1 MTHVLNAA
9 VFLFLLQP
17 CSAIKTINCSTFGNH
32 DDTKVLK
39 IAAFCTTDPEEKD
52 NCKSVSVDNRT
63 EPADEV
69 LYQEDRDKD
78 RYIGC
83 RNNKWTDETRVCR
96 LDKSLE
102 CDGVSQ
108 CDTDECI
115 CAETIPETQLFYC
128 PNTTVQGQETRGGC
142 ITDEFLCNGYSHCPN
157 DHDEALCYRVHTC
170 KNEEYG
176 RKEYVPNYRVCDGYY
191 HCEDFSDEDPN
202 VCRNYNV
209 SEKAPRKY
217 IRCLDEDLKEI
228 KIKITDR
235 CNGVRK
241 CHHQCLN
248 YSVPYN
254 EGNCTAWSDEDGCG
268 DGEVY
273 KCDGDSGIRIPADW
287 VCDTY
292 PQCPFGDDE
301 CTSGCDY
308 SRFWESSPKDKLD
321 RVNITEYF
329 NSTPGFCKNFDL
341 EKVNCSES
349 GNHFD
354 CETVNKCVPQIGVC
368 NTLDN
373 CGDWSDEKGCPG
385 RFYCTNENPLYVP
398 WENVCDGAA
407 DCLDGSDECQNCN
420 FDILANDQSLIAN
433 DILSSLV
440 WVMGIIALLG
450 NLILILTK
458 GNELKSSGQKMNSV
472 TKISTLLLV
481 NLAMS
486 DFLMGVYLIGIAAME
501 RKLNG
506 KYCQESKRWRSSFS
520 CKLFGSICLLSSEC
534 SIFMMTLITLHR
546 LISVIFP
553 RKISTLGRRGLIAWY
568 VSIIAVWITVL
579 CLAWVPNMHAFQEY
593 FVSEAYY
600 ENNSFIGKG
609 DKKTLR
615 RYAWIYNKTSPGGTE
630 PPDDLDMSWD
640 TIFRIIEQ
648 SGRGATYIPYGL
660 MGFYSSHG
668 VCLHK
673 LFTTTEVSSWSYSLF
688 LNMFNSI
695 CFVFIVVSYS
705 YILTVSKKLTSKSKG
720 SSRMARKIQRLILTD
735 ALCWIPTCICAYLY
749 IAGVKLS
756 TELYAY
762 TAILILPI
770 NSCLNPI
777 VYTDII
783 DLAHVFILKHVL
795 RMGSDDFHSTPSH
808 ALGDKIN
815 NPVHQLTTIH
825 DSCAIQTVPSPHV
838 ESSYHLQVV

>member
-32 DDTKVLK
+32 GDTKVLK

-128 PNTTVQGQETRGGC
+128 PNTTVQ
-142 ITDEFLCNGYSHCPN
+142 
-157 DHDEALCYRVHTC
+157 V
-170 KNEEYG
+170 
-176 RKEYVPNYRVCDGYY
+176 
-191 HCEDFSDEDPN
+191 
-202 VCRNYNV
+202 
-209 SEKAPRKY
+209 
-217 IRCLDEDLKEI
+217 
-228 KIKITDR
+228 
-235 CNGVRK
+235 
-241 CHHQCLN
+241 
-248 YSVPYN
+248 
-254 EGNCTAWSDEDGCG
+254 
-268 DGEVY
+268 
-273 KCDGDSGIRIPADW
+273 
-287 VCDTY
+287 
-292 PQCPFGDDE
+292 GDDE
-301 CTSGCDY
+301 CKSGCDY
-308 SRFWESSPKDKLD
+308 SRFWESSTKDQLD

-341 EKVNCSES
+341 EKVNCSQS
-349 GNHFD
+349 GNYFD

-458 GNELKSSGQKMNSV
+458 GNELKNSGQKMNSV

-579 CLAWVPNMHAFQEY
+579 CLAWVPNMHEY

-640 TIFRIIEQ
+640 TIFR
-648 SGRGATYIPYGL
+648 
-660 MGFYSSHG
+660 
-668 VCLHK
+668 
-673 LFTTTEVSSWSYSLF
+673 
-688 LNMFNSI
+688 
-695 CFVFIVVSYS
+695 
-705 YILTVSKKLTSKSKG
+705 KKLTSKSKG

-815 NPVHQLTTIH
+815 NPVNQLTTIH

-838 ESSYHLQVV
+838 ESSYHLQTTSLGPPAPHINTTTSSLSRLSPSPCHQSKIG